1 MNQEQIDAT
10 VTAVATKT
18 TLAGAITSVWGW
30 FVSSEFG
37 VLAGVLIGVAGLLM
51 QWHFKRRE
59 DRRAQAEHEARMR
72 KLTRDSQK
80 GDL

>member
-1 MNQEQIDAT
+1 MSQEQIDA
-10 VTAVATKT
+10 AVAGA
-18 TLAGAITSVWGW
+18 AGKFTIVGAFTSLWGW

-37 VLAGVLIGVAGLLM
+37 VLAGVLIGVAGLWM
-51 QWHFKRRE
+51 QWHYKRRE

-72 KLTRDSQK
+72 KLLRDSEK